1 MSGMMDKFRN
11 LSKALSS
18 DEEHKDESSHTP
30 SKSSGF
36 SLLSKFG
43 VSNSKEK
50 ETERRHKILLVV
62 DSREN
67 DWCV

>member
-11 LSKALSS
+11 FSKALSN
-18 DEEHKDESSHTP
+18 DEESKDDPTHTP

-43 VSNSKEK
+43 VSNSKDK
-50 ETERRHKILLVV
+50 EPDRKHKTLLVV

-67 DWCV
+67 DW

>member
-18 DEEHKDESSHTP
+18 DEENREETNHPP
-30 SKSSGF
+30 SKSSAF

-43 VSNSKEK
+43 VSNSREK
-50 ETERRHKILLVV
+50 EPERRHKTLLVV
-62 DSREN
+62 DSRDN
-67 DWCV
+67 DW

>member
-1 MSGMMDKFRN
+1 MDKFRN
-11 LSKALSS
+11 FSKALSN
-18 DEEHKDESSHTP
+18 DEDSKDETHTS

-50 ETERRHKILLVV
+50 EPERRHKTLLVV

-67 DWCV
+67 DW